1 MYRTLLFSILLLLF
15 FLPATAQQTDGW
27 VCKDTRRLAEAEAG
41 QAQSLLNF
49 RSSAFTENYDIT
61 YQRMEWTVDP
71 ATRYISGTVT
81 TYFEPLT
88 QPFPSIAFDMAGE
101 LDVLAVRYRGNEL
114 STFSHLKAE
123 DRLEIL
129 LEPFFQGNPGQID
142 SISVQYEGVPPTTG
156 FGSFVQSSH
165 QGIPIIWTLSEPYGA
180 KDWWPCK
187 MSLNDKIDS
196 IDVQVTTPLPY
207 RVASNGLLA
216 AESPNGDSTTTFHWR
231 HRHPIVTYLI
241 AIAVTEYEV
250 FSDFVP
256 VPDGPDIEVLN
267 YVYAE
272 DLDEAISR
280 LDATVG
286 IMEFFNQ
293 RFGLYPFADEKYG
306 HAQFGFGGGMEHQTM
321 SFMGGFSHSLQA
333 HELAHQW
340 FGDKVTLGSWQDI
353 WLNEGFAT
361 YLDGLTYETGLYPTD
376 WRSWLAGKIASV
388 TSRPDGSVF
397 VYDTTNVARIFS
409 GRLSYNKGAMLLHML
424 RWKLGDDDFF
434 QAVRNYVDDP
444 ALAFGFAR
452 TADLQ
457 RHLEAQSGQ
466 KLDEFFEDWL
476 YGEGYPSYTVQWKA
490 GSDQVALTL
499 FQQTSHPS
507 VDFFEMPV
515 PIRVSGQG
523 QDTLLRLDH
532 TFSGQEFALD
542 LPFQVET
549 LEFDPDYRLVSRDNV
564 VDQVT
569 GIQDPGWTTEVQLF
583 PNPVGNRLQ
592 VTWPNELEAPRF
604 QVISPAGEQVLEF
617 IPDQSPASV
626 SVEGLAA
633 GVYWLVVRSGN
644 ARMSRSFAVIR

>member
-1 MYRTLLFSILLLLF
+1 MYRTWLFSALLLLF
-15 FLPATAQQTDGW
+15 SLPATAQRTDGW
-27 VCKDTRRLAEAEAG
+27 VCKDIRRLAEAEAG
-41 QAQSLLNF
+41 HAHSLLNF

-61 YQRMEWTVDP
+61 YQRMAWTVDP
-71 ATRYISGTVT
+71 ATRYISGSVT

-142 SISVQYEGVPPTTG
+142 SITVLYEGVPPNSG

-196 IDVQVTTPLPY
+196 IDVRVTTPVPY
-207 RVASNGLLA
+207 CVASNGLLA
-216 AESPNGDSTTTFHWR
+216 AEIPNGDSTTTFHWR

-272 DLDEAISR
+272 DLDEAVNR

-293 RFGLYPFADEKYG
+293 RFGRYPFADEKYG

-361 YLDGLTYETGLYPTD
+361 YLDGLTYEAGLYPTD

-388 TSRPDGSVF
+388 TSRPDGAVF
-397 VYDTTNVARIFS
+397 VDDTTNVARIFS

-457 RHLEAQSGQ
+457 HHLEAQSGQ
-466 KLDEFFEDWL
+466 KLDEFFDDWL
-476 YGEGYPSYTVQWKA
+476 YGEGYPSYTVQWTV
-490 GSDQVALTL
+490 GQGQIELTL

-515 PIRVSGQG
+515 PIRVLGQG
-523 QDTLLRLDH
+523 QDTILRLDH
-532 TFSGQEFALD
+532 TFSGQRFVAR
-542 LPFQVET
+542 LPFQAEAVQ
-549 LEFDPDYRLVSRDNV
+549 FDPDYWLVSRDNTV
-564 VDQVT
+564 EQIT
-569 GIQDPGWTTEVQLF
+569 RIGEPGWASAVQLY
-583 PNPVGNRLQ
+583 PNPVRTSLQ
-592 VTWPNELEAPRF
+592 VDWPKQLKNPVFRLF
-604 QVISPAGEQVLEF
+604 SPAGVQVRQLV
-617 IPDQSPASV
+617 PKRNPAVISV
-626 SVEGLAA
+626 RDLPA
-633 GVYWLVVRSGN
+633 GIYWLTIRSG
-644 ARMSRSFAVIR
+644 RTQLSRSFTVLR

>member
-1 MYRTLLFSILLLLF
+1 
-15 FLPATAQQTDGW
+15 
-27 VCKDTRRLAEAEAG
+27 
-41 QAQSLLNF
+41 
-49 RSSAFTENYDIT
+49 
-61 YQRMEWTVDP
+61 
-71 ATRYISGTVT
+71 
-81 TYFEPLT
+81 
-88 QPFPSIAFDMAGE
+88 
-101 LDVLAVRYRGNEL
+101 
-114 STFSHLKAE
+114 
-123 DRLEIL
+123 
-129 LEPFFQGNPGQID
+129 
-142 SISVQYEGVPPTTG
+142 
-156 FGSFVQSSH
+156 
-165 QGIPIIWTLSEPYGA
+165 
-180 KDWWPCK
+180 

-196 IDVQVTTPLPY
+196 IDVQVTTPLFY
-207 RVASNGLLA
+207 RAASNGILA
-216 AESPNGDSTTTFHWR
+216 AEIPKGDSTTTFHWR
-231 HRHPIVTYLI
+231 HRYPIVTYLI

-272 DLDEAISR
+272 DLDEAVNR

-306 HAQFGFGGGMEHQTM
+306 HAQFGFGGDIEHQTM
-321 SFMGGFSHSLQA
+321 SFMGGFSHGLQA

-340 FGDKVTLGSWQDI
+340 FGNKVTLGSWQDI

-361 YLDGLTYETGLYPTD
+361 YLDGLTYEAGLYPTD

-388 TSRPDGSVF
+388 TSRPDGAVF
-397 VYDTTNVARIFS
+397 VDDTTNVARIFS
-409 GRLSYNKGAMLLHML
+409 GRLSYNKGAMLLYML

-444 ALAFGFAR
+444 ALAFDFAR

-466 KLDEFFEDWL
+466 KLDEFFDDWF

-490 GSDQVALTL
+490 GSDQVELTL

-515 PIRVSGQG
+515 PIRVSGHG

-542 LPFQVET
+542 LPF
-549 LEFDPDYRLVSRDNV
+549 
-564 VDQVT
+564 
-569 GIQDPGWTTEVQLF
+569 
-583 PNPVGNRLQ
+583 
-592 VTWPNELEAPRF
+592 
-604 QVISPAGEQVLEF
+604 
-617 IPDQSPASV
+617 
-626 SVEGLAA
+626 
-633 GVYWLVVRSGN
+633 
-644 ARMSRSFAVIR
+644 